1 MIGQTLTHYKILQ
14 KIDAGGMGDVYLAE
28 DTTLDRRVALKF
40 LPPEV
45 ADSPDRR
52 DRFTRE
58 AKALAALNH
67 PNIVTVHSV
76 EEHDGVHFITMELVK
91 GKTLT
96 ELRPRDGFALDRFFD
111 IAVQLADA
119 VAAAHEQGIVHR
131 DLKPA
136 NVMVG
141 DDGRVKVLDFGL
153 AKPTGLG
160 VGAASDAV
168 TAAKTEQGIILG
180 TWHYMSPEQAQGQ
193 AVDARSDIFSLGIVF
208 YEMLTGHRPFAGE
221 TPAAVLASILK
232 EVPPELGATRSGIP
246 RELSRLVRRCLVKD
260 PSRRLQSAVDL
271 RNQLAE
277 LKRELDS
284 GELVR
289 NAPQTPTSRFRLV
302 KATLATAAAIGV
314 VALIILGVSNRTDPR
329 ASRLALERPL
339 QVTSAVGVEDSP
351 TWSPDGG
358 RIAYVSDQS
367 GNQDIW
373 VSQLAGGSAVNLTGD
388 NPGSDVDPAWS
399 PDGNQIAF
407 VSDRGGGGIYLMPAI
422 GGQANR
428 ISSRG
433 SAELARYPQWSSDG
447 AELAHLRREPGG
459 NVIEIVSVLTQKTR
473 RLAVPGDSG
482 NRHDLSWS
490 SDGQFFAYVRA
501 ASRRDGVSR
510 VWVLRVSDMKAFAVT
525 DEKSS
530 DWNPTWSQDRRTLF
544 FLSNR
549 AGSMDLWR
557 QRMTDDG
564 QPEGTAIA
572 LTVGIGMQSAAF
584 TPGRRKVV
592 YSKGNPVA
600 NVWRVPIL
608 EDREAVW
615 ADAEQLTFD
624 QANIGTLDLSA
635 DRQQLIVSSDRGGND
650 DIWVMP
656 THGIGIRQLT
666 TDRAPDSSPRL
677 SPNGQQIAFHSDRS
691 GNRDIWVMPS
701 EGGAAVQLTD
711 NPYSDMFP
719 SWSPDG
725 RDIAFYSARTG
736 NIAVFVVP
744 ASGGEARRIT
754 MDASQAYVPQWSPDA
769 KWIAFAAYRGDRMYR
784 LWRVPASG
792 GAAEQLME
800 AAANFFRWSVDG
812 NRIYF
817 MGHQRG
823 NNDLWSLTL
832 DGRTERRL
840 TRFSQKAGSLGNYT
854 LAVDNQSLYFTWR
867 NDLGDIWVMDIVG
880 DDEK

>member
-1 MIGQTLTHYKILQ
+1 MIGRTLSHYQILHQ
-14 KIDAGGMGDVYLAE
+14 IGAGGMGDVYLAE

-40 LPPEV
+40 LPLEV

-52 DRFTRE
+52 DRFARE
-58 AKALAALNH
+58 AKALAALSH

-91 GKTLT
+91 GKTLSK
-96 ELRPRDGFALDRFFD
+96 LLPRDGFALDTFFD
-111 IAVQLADA
+111 IAVQLTDA
-119 VAAAHEQGIVHR
+119 VAAAHEQHIVHR

-141 DDGRVKVLDFGL
+141 EDGRVKVLDFGL

-160 VGAASDAV
+160 VDAASNAV
-168 TAAKTEQGIILG
+168 TAALTEDGRILG
-180 TWHYMSPEQAQGQ
+180 TSHYMSPEQAQGQ

-208 YEMLTGHRPFAGE
+208 YEMLTGHRPFAGD

-232 EVPPELGATRSGIP
+232 EVPAELSVTRSGIP

-271 RNQLAE
+271 RNELAE

-284 GELVR
+284 GELIR
-289 NAPQTPTSRFRLV
+289 TAPQTPTSRFAMV
-302 KATLATAAAIGV
+302 KTAFATAAAIGF
-314 VALIILGVSNRTDPR
+314 VALIIVGVRNRADPS
-329 ASRLALERPL
+329 ASRLALEHPL
-339 QVTSAVGVEDSP
+339 QVTSAAGVEERP

-358 RIAYVSDQS
+358 RIAYVSEQS
-367 GNQDIW
+367 GNEDIW
-373 VSQLAGGSAVNLTGD
+373 VSQLAGGSAANFTAD
-388 NPGSDVDPAWS
+388 NPGYDRDPAWS

-407 VSDRGGGGIYLMPAI
+407 ESDRGGGGIYLMPAI
-422 GGQANR
+422 GGQATL

-433 SAELARYPQWSSDG
+433 SAEAARYPQWSASG
-447 AELAHLRREPGG
+447 AEVAHLRREQGG
-459 NVIEIVSVLTQKTR
+459 NVIEIVSVLTRKTR

-490 SDGQFFAYVRA
+490 PDGQFFAYVRA
-501 ASRRDGVSR
+501 ASRGAGVSR

-530 DWNPTWSQDRRTLF
+530 DWSPTWSQDRRTLF

-572 LTVGIGMQSAAF
+572 LTAGIGMQSVAF
-584 TPGRRKVV
+584 TPDRRKVV

-624 QANIGTLDLSA
+624 QANIATLDLSA

-656 THGIGIRQLT
+656 THGIGVRQLT
-666 TDRAPDSSPRL
+666 TDRAPDVSPRL
-677 SPNGQQIAFHSDRS
+677 SPNGQQIAFDSGRS

-701 EGGAAVQLTD
+701 DGGAAVQLTD
-711 NPYSDMFP
+711 NPYSDMSP

-736 NIAVFVVP
+736 NSAVFVVP
-744 ASGGEARRIT
+744 ASGGDARRIT
-754 MDASQAYVPQWSPDA
+754 MDASQAYAPQWSPDGN
-769 KWIAFAAYRGDRMYR
+769 WIAFYSYRGDRVNR
-784 LWRVPASG
+784 LWRMPATG
-792 GAAEQLME
+792 GAAEQMME
-800 AAANFFRWSVDG
+800 GAAGYFRWSLDG
-812 NRIYF
+812 HRLYF
-817 MGHQRG
+817 MGTQRG
-823 NNDLWSLTL
+823 NNDLWALTL

-840 TRFSQKAGSLGNYT
+840 TRFSQKVGSLGSGA
-854 LAVDNQSLYFTWR
+854 LAVDTQYLYFTWR
-867 NDLGDIWVMDIVG
+867 NDLGDIWVMDVVG